1 MLHHAVL
8 HQRAGYPLPVKWLGA
23 ADTFASHTAKTHE
36 SLLAAGWGGLWRL
49 KGDGHVASAVIDG
62 VEAVSLRLLGVED
75 QAGLDRLRAECH
87 GLWFEEPAPSSVGVQ
102 STGLGEKAWNIGI
115 TSCRL
120 PSHANP
126 KIITT
131 NYPTRT
137 HWTWRRFVTEASAHP
152 ERAYVR
158 IPPGE
163 LASAEARA
171 QWAQALA
178 DDPSALMRLITGEPA
193 SVYEGDQVAQSF
205 RHETHV
211 ALTRLHP
218 DVGEGRLWLGQ
229 DGGLTP
235 ATIIAQRQRGRICIL
250 AALASEDAGMRQH
263 MEAVVRPWLA
273 EHAMWALRASD
284 AIRVEYDPSLDT
296 DSQGDSEINALRVM
310 RRLLHAT
317 YHAGPVDWLGR
328 LHPLE
333 AALNRSVNGVPLVQI
348 DPEECVGLIEA
359 LDGAWHYPV
368 KATGQRRSDQPKKP
382 NHPHEDLGDALCYVL
397 AGLAPTKD
405 ASAPPK
411 VPTVRH
417 HFDVLDYGR
426 PEVRKPVVRF

>member
-1 MLHHAVL
+1 MIYHAKL
-8 HQRAGYPLPVKWLGA
+8 HQQAGHPLPTRWIGA

-36 SLLAAGWGGLWRL
+36 SLREPLWAGVWHFEEQ
-49 KGDGHVASAVIDG
+49 GHVAVAVIDG
-62 VEAVSLRLLGVED
+62 VEAVRLRLIGVED
-75 QAGLDRLRAECH
+75 QAGVDRLRAQCH
-87 GLWFEEPAPSSVGVQ
+87 GLWFEEPNPSSVGVQ
-102 STGLGEKAWNIGI
+102 STGLGEKAWNTGI
-115 TSCRL
+115 TSCRM

-126 KIITT
+126 KIITS
-131 NYPTRT
+131 NYGTRS
-137 HWTWRRFVTEASAHP
+137 HWTYRRFVRETALHP
-152 ERAYVR
+152 ERAYVEV
-158 IPPGE
+158 PPGE
-163 LASAEARA
+163 LASAEARLA
-171 QWAQALA
+171 WAKALE
-178 DDPSALMRLITGEPA
+178 DDPSAAARLIHGQWA

-211 ALTRLHP
+211 SLTRLHP

-382 NHPHEDLGDALCYVL
+382 NHPAEDLGDGLAYVL
-397 AGLAPTKD
+397 AGMAPTKD
-405 ASAPPK
+405 TSAPPK
-411 VPTVRH
+411 VPTVHR

>member
-1 MLHHAVL
+1 MLPSSSGSKPGQVTLHFQPGVSRFISTAATGAASEVACFGTRGDGKTWGAFGCMLHHAVL

-49 KGDGHVASAVIDG
+49 RGDGHVASAIIDG

-193 SVYEGDQVAQSF
+193 S
-205 RHETHV
+205 
-211 ALTRLHP
+211 
-218 DVGEGRLWLGQ
+218 
-229 DGGLTP
+229 
-235 ATIIAQRQRGRICIL
+235 
-250 AALASEDAGMRQH
+250 
-263 MEAVVRPWLA
+263 
-273 EHAMWALRASD
+273 
-284 AIRVEYDPSLDT
+284 
-296 DSQGDSEINALRVM
+296 
-310 RRLLHAT
+310 
-317 YHAGPVDWLGR
+317 
-328 LHPLE
+328 
-333 AALNRSVNGVPLVQI
+333 
-348 DPEECVGLIEA
+348 
-359 LDGAWHYPV
+359 
-368 KATGQRRSDQPKKP
+368 
-382 NHPHEDLGDALCYVL
+382 
-397 AGLAPTKD
+397 
-405 ASAPPK
+405 
-411 VPTVRH
+411 
-417 HFDVLDYGR
+417 
-426 PEVRKPVVRF
+426 